1 MVDTDKQE
9 MKQHILQA
17 TAKLLAENGQAKVR
31 VSDVAEAAY
40 VAAPTIYYHFGSL
53 NRLVA
58 EAQELIY
65 QQLSAPLKQSLCDAE
80 RALDDD
86 DPQRFWNVIGTHL
99 KMAWQSGQQ
108 GDESGVVKV
117 LTGVLSSR
125 DTKQKFQHMIDETYE
140 RWSIMVNEGKRRGW
154 VIADADTEALIAI
167 FWAASVGQ
175 AFLGGSRMRAV
186 SGARVRDA
194 FLLMSRADFS
204 ASE

>member
-1 MVDTDKQE
+1 MDTDKQE
-9 MKQHILQA
+9 MRQYILQA
-17 TAKLLAENGQAKVR
+17 TAKLLVENGQGKVR

-65 QQLSAPLKQSLCDAE
+65 QQLSAPLKESLSQAE
-80 RALDDD
+80 RALEDG
-86 DPQRFWNVIGTHL
+86 DPERFWNVIGTHL
-99 KMAWQSGQQ
+99 KLAWQSGQR
-108 GDESGVVKV
+108 GDESGVIKV
-117 LTGVLSSR
+117 LTGVLSSH
-125 DTKQKFQHMIDETYE
+125 DTKQKFEHMIDETYE
-140 RWSIMVNEGKRRGW
+140 RWSIMITEGKRRGW

-175 AFLGGSRMRAV
+175 AFLGGARMRAS

-194 FLLMSRADFS
+194 FLHMSRANFS